1 LSKCNIECITGELLG
16 CVIAIG
22 HRRTK
27 NALLMFP
34 FRQRLIAIAIDLGSL
49 QSVFELDACKFLRL
63 VALKCV
69 GGCLKCGFDF
79 KN

>member
-1 LSKCNIECITGELLG
+1 MGELLG
-16 CVIAIG
+16 CVIAIR

-34 FRQRLIAIAIDLGSL
+34 FRQRLIAIMSDLSHL
-49 QSVFELDACKFLRL
+49 QGERELDACKFLRL
-63 VALKCV
+63 FALKCV
-69 GGCLKCGFDF
+69 GGCLKSGFDF